1 MIEKRNPLP
10 NDGCHVPT
18 DLKAHPH
25 RAAELG
31 FAQLPQQEKEM
42 GSMLLLIKPAGN
54 QELLTTGYAL
64 V

>member
-1 MIEKRNPLP
+1 MTEKRNPLP

-18 DLKAHPH
+18 DLTAHPH
-25 RAAELG
+25 GAAELG
-31 FAQLPQQEKEM
+31 FAQLPQQVEEM
-42 GSMLLLIKPAGN
+42 GSMLLPIMPAGN